1 MTEQIKP
8 PFNHEAALLKVQRA
22 EDLWNTR
29 NPERVSLAYSEN
41 TAWRNRSEFAQGR
54 DAVKALLTRKWTREL
69 DYRLRKQLFAFS
81 DNRIAVNFIYEY
93 RDDSGQWFRAY
104 GLEHWTFDEDGLMSH
119 RNASINELPIREDQR
134 EVFQGCSASH
144 HSRRNTHP

>member
-41 TAWRNRSEFAQGR
+41 TAWRNRSEVAQGR
-54 DAVKALLTRKWTREL
+54 DPQV
-69 DYRLRKQLFAFS
+69 
-81 DNRIAVNFIYEY
+81 
-93 RDDSGQWFRAY
+93 
-104 GLEHWTFDEDGLMSH
+104 
-119 RNASINELPIREDQR
+119 DQR
-134 EVFQGCSASH
+134 AGLPVAQATVRILGQSYRGEFHLRV
-144 HSRRNTHP
+144 SR

>member
-81 DNRIAVNFIYEY
+81 DNRIAVNFTYEY

-119 RNASINELPIREDQR
+119 RNASINELPIRE
-134 EVFQGCSASH
+134 VFQGCSASH